1 MLNNVVLF
9 ADKSLT
15 VDSVTKVMEM
25 VPADRLAEA
34 WEQLGVPKVLV
45 EIMSE
50 KFSTTKDKTR
60 ACVDLYLC
68 NPDREPS
75 WGDISCALYK
85 YGEMAAAR
93 EAKSFLDH
101 DQNGEQCHLCIKSEK

>member
-1 MLNNVVLF
+1 MF

-25 VPADRLAEA
+25 VPADRVVEV
-34 WEQLGVPKVLV
+34 WEQLGVPNLLV

-50 KFSTTKDKTR
+50 KFSIAKDR

-68 NPDREPS
+68 NPDDEPS
-75 WGDISCALYK
+75 WGDITSALYK
-85 YGEMAAAR
+85 FGEMAAVR

-101 DQNGEQCHLCIKSEK
+101 CQNGEQCHLCIN